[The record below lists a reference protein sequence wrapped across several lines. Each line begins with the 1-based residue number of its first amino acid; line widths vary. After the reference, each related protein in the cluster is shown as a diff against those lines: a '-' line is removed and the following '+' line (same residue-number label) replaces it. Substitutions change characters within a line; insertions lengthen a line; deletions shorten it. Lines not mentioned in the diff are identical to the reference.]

1 MTKIGM
7 MVKKKG
13 LKMSSLLFLA
23 DISKLRILIDLL
35 PPPPPRRELFAEKNR
50 KIMLNYSENM
60 SCTAKENTK
69 AHFTIKQQKN

>member
-1 MTKIGM
+1 M
-7 MVKKKG
+7 
-13 LKMSSLLFLA
+13 LFLA
-23 DISKLRILIDLL
+23 GLTFKGIRIFL

-69 AHFTIKQQKN
+69 AHFTIKQETNL